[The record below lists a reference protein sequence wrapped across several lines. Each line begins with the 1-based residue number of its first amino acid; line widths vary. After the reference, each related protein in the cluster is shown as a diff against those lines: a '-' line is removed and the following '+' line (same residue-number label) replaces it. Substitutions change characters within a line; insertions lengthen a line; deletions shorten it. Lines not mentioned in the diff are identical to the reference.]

1 MRNVDFICKEELQA
15 IDSELGLRGD
25 VMALSR
31 ALGLTRL
38 REVSRQRLE
47 LALEDEHPEL

>member
-1 MRNVDFICKEELQA
+1 MYRVNPRVRQ
-15 IDSELGLRGD
+15 LGEGGEIVIRRQKL
-25 VMALSR
+25 ALSR
-31 ALGLTRL
+31 VLGLTRL